1 MKIVVMGSGGVGGY
15 FGARLA
21 AAGED
26 VGFVARGA
34 HLEAMKRDG
43 LRIESTAGDLTLK
56 PVKVSP
62 DAASFGSADLVMIA
76 VKLGGTQAAIDAVR
90 PLVEKGAAVVS
101 FQNGVGAIEAL
112 TKAFPAKQVL
122 GGVVHIATS
131 IGAPGVIKHVGTM
144 ERLTI
149 GEINGGISKR
159 VQDFVDIAKKAK
171 INAIAS
177 EDIKRAIWDKFV
189 FLSTFSGMTTLLR
202 APKGPILKDPDTR
215 RMFNEAL
222 NEACAVARAHG
233 VALPVDHESKA
244 MTFADGLPAEMKAS
258 MLHDLERGNPLEV
271 EFLSGAV
278 SRLGKEAGVPTPVH
292 SFIATA
298 LKLQAGGKTAI

>member
-26 VGFVARGA
+26 VCFVARGA
-34 HLEAMKRDG
+34 HLEAMHRDG
-43 LRIESTAGDLTLK
+43 LRVESGAGDVTIK

-62 DAASFGSADLVMIA
+62 NAAEFGSADWVMIA
-76 VKLGGTQAAIDAVR
+76 VKLGATQSAIDAVR
-90 PLVEKGAAVVS
+90 PLVEKGANVVS

-131 IGAPGVIKHVGTM
+131 IGAPGVIKHVGAM

-149 GEINGGISKR
+149 GEIGGGLSDRITK
-159 VQDFVDIAKKAK
+159 FVDIAKKAK
-171 INAIAS
+171 INAVAS
-177 EDIKRAIWDKFV
+177 DDIKRVIWDKFV

-202 APKGPILKDPDTR
+202 SPKGPIFKDPDTR
-215 RMFNEAL
+215 RLFIEAL
-222 NEACAVARAHG
+222 NEACAVARARG
-233 VALPVDHESKA
+233 VALPVDHEAKA
-244 MTFADGLPAEMKAS
+244 MAFADGLPAEMKAS

-271 EFLSGAV
+271 EYLSGAV
-278 SRLGKEAGVPTPVH
+278 ARLGQEAGVHTPVH

-298 LKLQAGGKTAI
+298 LKLHAAGRTAA

>member
-26 VGFVARGA
+26 VCFVARGA
-34 HLEAMKRDG
+34 HLDAMRRDG
-43 LRIESTAGDLTLK
+43 LRVESGAGNVTIK
-56 PVKVSP
+56 PVKVTAN
-62 DAASFGSADLVMIA
+62 AAEYGSADLVMIA
-76 VKLGGTQAAIDAVR
+76 VKLGATQSAIDAVR
-90 PLVEKGAAVVS
+90 PLVEKGADVVS
-101 FQNGVGAIEAL
+101 FQNGLGAIEAL

-131 IGAPGVIKHVGTM
+131 IGAPGVIKHDGRM

-149 GEINGGISKR
+149 GEIGGGVSPR
-159 VQDFVDIAKKAK
+159 VQKFVDIAKKAK

-177 EDIKRAIWDKFV
+177 DDIKRVIWEKFV

-202 APKGPILKDPDTR
+202 SPKGPIFKDPDTR
-215 RMFNEAL
+215 RLFIEAL
-222 NEACAVARAHG
+222 NEACAVARARG
-233 VALPVDHESKA
+233 VALPADHESKTMA
-244 MTFADGLPAEMKAS
+244 FADGLPAEMKAS

-271 EFLSGAV
+271 EYLSGAV
-278 SRLGKEAGVPTPVH
+278 SRLGQEAGVPTPVH

-298 LKLQAGGKTAI
+298 LKLHTGGQRA